1 MYTRIL
7 KGAALSTLV
16 WSLGSTTAIAGDF
29 DGSKPLICAPVQ
41 AMECYAGEECKM
53 GLPEAVGAPAFMRID
68 FNQRRVVGPKRSSA
82 IDSVTAD
89 EHQLLLQGVELGH
102 AWSMSLNHGTGK
114 MILSLVGKDVAFV
127 LFGSCTPQ

>member
-1 MYTRIL
+1 MNIRLL
-7 KGAALSTLV
+7 KGATLSALIWTL
-16 WSLGSTTAIAGDF
+16 GATANARDF

-68 FNQRRVVGPKRSSA
+68 FAQRRVVGPKRSSA

-89 EHQLLLQGVELGH
+89 EHQLLLQGVEFGH

-114 MILSLVGKDVAFV
+114 MILTLVGKDVAFV

>member
-7 KGAALSTLV
+7 KGAALSALV
-16 WSLGSTTAIAGDF
+16 WTLGSTAIARDF

-68 FNQRRVVGPKRSSA
+68 FIQRRVVGPKRSSA
-82 IDSVTAD
+82 IETITAD
-89 EHQLLLQGVELGH
+89 ERQLLMQGIELGH

-114 MILSLVGKDVAFV
+114 MILTLAGNDVAFV
-127 LFGSCTPQ
+127 LFGACTPQ